1 MDLCSAEL
9 ATQSVVKFIP
19 TLEREEREACGEN
32 TIAMPFWTL
41 LSESRSAPTCSA
53 LNTRYF

>member
-9 ATQSVVKFIP
+9 ATQSVVKFIL

-32 TIAMPFWTL
+32 TIVIPFWTL